1 MPYVGDTHYL
11 GSFKRGMSSDVLILI
26 HGAGGSCL
34 HWPPNIRRL
43 SKEGVLAVDL
53 PGHGKSAGGAKES
66 ISENASF
73 IIEFLDRM
81 GIDQAV
87 LGGHSMGSAITQW
100 ICLENPERVK
110 GLILVGAGAK
120 LSVNPQLIEDCN
132 SEETFPRAV
141 ARIIEWSF
149 SQQSEPKLVRLASE
163 RLYQVSPD
171 VLLADFIACNNF
183 DLRNEVKNI
192 TQPTLIICGEADQM
206 TPVRFSECLAGEIM
220 GSRLEIIPQAGHMV
234 MLEQANLVAGLFAEF
249 FDSLGH

>member
-1 MPYVGDTHYL
+1 MPFAGDIHYL
-11 GSFKRGMSSDVLILI
+11 GSYKRGMSRDVLLLI

-43 SKEGVLAVDL
+43 GKEGILAVDL
-53 PGHGKSAGGAKES
+53 PGHGKSTGGAKDS

-73 IIEFLDRM
+73 IIEFMDRM
-81 GIDQAV
+81 GIDQAL

-100 ICLENPERVK
+100 ICLENPKRVK

-120 LSVNPQLIEDCN
+120 LRVHPQLIEDCS

-141 ARIIEWSF
+141 AQIIEWSF
-149 SQQSEPKLVRLASE
+149 SEQSDSTLVRLAGE

-171 VLLADFIACNNF
+171 VLLADFQACSNF
-183 DLRNEVKNI
+183 DLRDEVKNI
-192 TQPTLIICGEADQM
+192 KQPSLIICGEDDRM
-206 TPVRFSECLAGEIM
+206 TPVRFSQYLAEEIK

-234 MLEQANLVAGLFAEF
+234 MLEQADLVSGFIAEF
-249 FDSLGH
+249 LDSIGD